1 MKRLVSFAALVVALA
16 YPSMSQ
22 AEMWSCSLPDGT
34 EIFTNKKPE
43 SAGNCRVYEMKAE
56 LGYIS
61 GNAVTMPPLPEA
73 MPTPIVQRPREY
85 ERPAEG
91 TGNIDYETFRLLTIG
106 MRESDVLTRVGAPRY
121 RYSPGCDL
129 SVTTNTA
136 FPGVNLPPVVVPPL
150 PPLPSVINPPP
161 VPAIPPALGPVPV
174 GPGPFAGGT
183 TGPVPPLIGSSL
195 PGSFVSCP
203 RIYVYSFNNDDK
215 WLIELTIVGGQLT
228 RIFDFRQIR

>member
-1 MKRLVSFAALVVALA
+1 MKRLVSFAALMVALA

-43 SAGNCRVYEMKAE
+43 SAGNCRVYEMKADFVNRPSNDGSTPT
-56 LGYIS
+56 LH
-61 GNAVTMPPLPEA
+61 EA

-161 VPAIPPALGPVPV
+161 
-174 GPGPFAGGT
+174 
-183 TGPVPPLIGSSL
+183 
-195 PGSFVSCP
+195 
-203 RIYVYSFNNDDK
+203 
-215 WLIELTIVGGQLT
+215 
-228 RIFDFRQIR
+228 